1 MHVMSVKE
9 EKISCFP
16 LHYFLFFFFSF
27 LFGHAPAACGLLA
40 ELRVLAW
47 N

>member
-9 EKISCFP
+9 EKKSLVSLYIT
-16 LHYFLFFFFSF
+16 FFFFSF

-47 N
+47 S